1 MSNLSESFKKFMG
14 NKNTVTILGVV
25 LCIIILIVG
34 YNRTINSKIKLS
46 QVPYAIQTIQPK
58 TQITAEM
65 IGTMSVPEAFI
76 KVGDYYK
83 THSQIIGKYSNYNT
97 VISKGSLFYKSLL
110 TEEKYLPDAYRYDVP
125 AGSTVINY
133 PVNMSTTYANS
144 IMPENYI
151 NIYFKAIIPASE
163 NEGATEDQIMFG
175 KFIRDIEVLSVKDSQ
190 GQHVF
195 ENTDEVRTPAYMLF
209 ALPEEQH
216 LLLRKALY
224 LQNEYDVELLIVPNT
239 EELPDDVKVT
249 ISSSDIENFINERTK
264 MVNVNELPTVEDA
277 ITEQNK
283 EQEDENKTEE

>member
-1 MSNLSESFKKFMG
+1 MNNLSASLKKFMG

-25 LCIIILIVG
+25 LCIIILIIG
-34 YNRTINSKIKLS
+34 YNRTINSKIKLT

-58 TQITAEM
+58 TEITAEM
-65 IGTMSVPEAFI
+65 VGIMSVPEAFI
-76 KVGDYYK
+76 KAGNYYK
-83 THSQIIGKYSNYNT
+83 TSEQIVGKYSNYNT
-97 VISKGSLFYKSLL
+97 MIAKGSLFYKDLL
-110 TEEKYLPDAYRYDVP
+110 TEEKYLPDSYRYDVP

-144 IMPENYI
+144 IMPGNYI
-151 NIYFKAIIPASE
+151 NIYFKATLPASE
-163 NEGATEDQIMFG
+163 NAGATEDQIMFG

-195 ENTDEVRTPAYMLF
+195 ENTEEVRTPAYMLF

-216 LLLRKALY
+216 LLIRKALY

-264 MVNVNELPTVEDA
+264 MVNVNELPTIEDA
-277 ITEQNK
+277 ITDQN
-283 EQEDENKTEE
+283 QENQTQQ